1 MNVLASTPA
10 GAPASTSAL
19 PRPIPLESSRLPA
32 AAAGTRSALAEEPF
46 KRVTRL
52 AALALGTTLASV
64 TLTDERLATE
74 KIPLPPRETGGEWST
89 IERALCEHVIES
101 GVRLVC
107 DGTLLD
113 LRVGGGGCPL
123 ARDGAAGWAGFPVRG
138 PDGRVAGALCVAD
151 RGPRH
156 WSARDIEV
164 LEILA
169 DIAAGEGAL
178 QVALRHGAE
187 RAAMAQTLQESL
199 LPPRL
204 PEIPGL
210 QVAAR
215 YTAGGTG
222 AEVLGDFY
230 DVFPSVRGSWGMV
243 VGDVCGKGAP
253 AAKSTALARYT
264 LRAEAHRQTR
274 PSCILAALNQA
285 LLDWLTDDPRFVTA
299 IYATIRPTAT
309 GASVHISSGGHPLA
323 LVRRSDGRVQPAGQP
338 GTLLGLLP
346 HPELHDRHVLLR
358 AGDCL
363 ILFSDGVTEARHW
376 ASRGLYGDNRLRD
389 LIAGLHGMSAA
400 GTADAIQQAA
410 LEFGGDTVSDDT
422 VTLVLTVPPVRK
434 EQPARAQ
441 RVPGIQ
447 RGHQAGLL
455 ARLPAAR

>member
-1 MNVLASTPA
+1 M
-10 GAPASTSAL
+10 
-19 PRPIPLESSRLPA
+19 
-32 AAAGTRSALAEEPF
+32 
-46 KRVTRL
+46 
-52 AALALGTTLASV
+52 
-64 TLTDERLATE
+64 
-74 KIPLPPRETGGEWST
+74 
-89 IERALCEHVIES
+89 IES

-113 LRVGGGGCPL
+113 LRAGGGCCPL
-123 ARDGAAGWAGFPVRG
+123 GLDGAAGWAGFPVRG

-151 RGPRH
+151 RRPRH

-169 DIAAGEGAL
+169 DIAAGEVAL

-187 RAAMAQTLQESL
+187 RAALARTLQESL

-285 LLDWLTDDPRFVTA
+285 LLDWPTDDPRFLTA

-309 GASVHISSGGHPLA
+309 GASVRISSGGHPLA
-323 LVRRSDGRVQPAGQP
+323 LVRRCDGGVQPAGQP

-358 AGDCL
+358 AGDSL
-363 ILFSDGVTEARHW
+363 ILFTDGVTEARHH
-376 ASRGLYGDNRLRD
+376 ASRGLYGDNRLRN
-389 LIAGLHGMSAA
+389 LIAGLHGMPAA
-400 GTADAIQQAA
+400 ETADAIQQAA
-410 LEFGGDTVSDDT
+410 LEFGGGKASDDT
-422 VTLVLTVPPVRK
+422 VTLVLTVPLVRT

-441 RVPGIQ
+441 RAPGTH

-455 ARLPAAR
+455 ARLPAA